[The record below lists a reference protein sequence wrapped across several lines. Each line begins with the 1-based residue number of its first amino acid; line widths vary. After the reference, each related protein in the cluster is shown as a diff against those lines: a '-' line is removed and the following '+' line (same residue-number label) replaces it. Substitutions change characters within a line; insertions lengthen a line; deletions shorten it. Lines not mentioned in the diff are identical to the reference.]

1 MEAFKGVQYAFMIGG
16 FPRLAGMQ
24 RKDLIAKNTEIF
36 STAGKA
42 IEAVADRNIKVLV
55 VANPA
60 NTNCYVCM
68 THAPSIP
75 RENFA
80 AMTRLDANRARSL
93 LRETASKKLG
103 RDVPL
108 EDVKNV
114 IIWGNHSDTQFPDV
128 NFATVE
134 GKPAREVI
142 DDDAYLDGDFMKTVQ
157 LRGKAII
164 AARGL
169 SSACSAAKAACDMM
183 RDWVHGT
190 KENEFSI
197 MSVCSDGKHY
207 DVPEGLIF
215 SFPVSVKDGKWSIVD
230 GLELDD
236 RSKQFFVKT
245 IGRLWRTGLRG
256 RGASGGEEGCGGV
269 PGEYLTSLS
278 LVCSYSLLSFNKHPL

>member
-1 MEAFKGVQYAFMIGG
+1 M
-16 FPRLAGMQ
+16 
-24 RKDLIAKNTEIF
+24 
-36 STAGKA
+36 
-42 IEAVADRNIKVLV
+42 
-55 VANPA
+55 
-60 NTNCYVCM
+60 
-68 THAPSIP
+68 
-75 RENFA
+75 
-80 AMTRLDANRARSL
+80 
-93 LRETASKKLG
+93 
-103 RDVPL
+103 
-108 EDVKNV
+108 
-114 IIWGNHSDTQFPDV
+114 
-128 NFATVE
+128 E

-142 DDDAYLDGDFMKTVQ
+142 GDDAYLDGDFMKTVQ

-190 KENEFSI
+190 KENEYSI